1 MNMSLI
7 LEMLL
12 FLIRVHSCLKSFI
25 FNPKYTSVR
34 FSFLSFSSVC
44 QSLILSLSRNYLYSV
59 NVNIFVGKLILYMI
73 KLENVSKGYSEG
85 KVLHTILSGVDL
97 NINKGEIIIIYGK
110 SGSGKSTLL
119 NLLAGIDLPDEGNI
133 FFGDIN
139 ITALNEKQRT
149 LFRRKS
155 IGFIFQ
161 FFNLIPTLTVSENLK
176 LPLELNSLSF
186 NIADKMIDEVGL
198 LDRKNAYPDVL
209 SGGEQQ
215 RVAIARALIH
225 NPDFILADEP
235 TGNLDFDTSK
245 QIIDFIDRIVK
256 QQGKT
261 MIMATHSRE
270 VIGLADRVLT
280 LKDGK
285 FIEMN

>member
-1 MNMSLI
+1 
-7 LEMLL
+7 
-12 FLIRVHSCLKSFI
+12 
-25 FNPKYTSVR
+25 
-34 FSFLSFSSVC
+34 
-44 QSLILSLSRNYLYSV
+44 
-59 NVNIFVGKLILYMI
+59 MI

-85 KVLHTILSGVDL
+85 KIFHEILSDVNL
-97 NINKGEIIIIYGK
+97 KINKGEIIILYGK

-119 NLLAGIDLPDEGNI
+119 NLLAGIDLPDKGSIYFE
-133 FFGDIN
+133 DIN
-139 ITALNEKQRT
+139 ITALSEKERT
-149 LFRRKS
+149 LFRRKR

-176 LPLELNSLSF
+176 LPLELNSIPFERVKEILE
-186 NIADKMIDEVGL
+186 EVGL
-198 LDRKNAYPDVL
+198 SERMNAYPDVM

-245 QIIDFIDRIVK
+245 QIIDLIDKIVK

-261 MIMATHSRE
+261 MIMATHSKE
-270 VIGLADRVLT
+270 VMGLADRVLT

-285 FIEMN
+285 FEEMK

>member
-1 MNMSLI
+1 
-7 LEMLL
+7 
-12 FLIRVHSCLKSFI
+12 
-25 FNPKYTSVR
+25 
-34 FSFLSFSSVC
+34 
-44 QSLILSLSRNYLYSV
+44 
-59 NVNIFVGKLILYMI
+59 MI

-85 KVLHTILSGVDL
+85 KMFHKILADVNL
-97 NINKGEIIIIYGK
+97 EIKKGEIIILYGK

-119 NLLAGIDLPDEGNI
+119 NLLGGIDLPEEGNI
-133 FFGDIN
+133 YFEDIN
-139 ITALNEKQRT
+139 ITALSEKERT
-149 LFRRKS
+149 LFRRKR

-176 LPLELNSLSF
+176 LPLELNSISF
-186 NIADKMIDEVGL
+186 ERVKELLKEVGL
-198 LDRKNAYPDVL
+198 LERINAYPDVL

-245 QIIDFIDRIVK
+245 QIVELIDRIVK

-261 MIMATHSRE
+261 MIMATHSKD
-270 VIGLADRVLT
+270 VMGLADRVLT

-285 FIEMN
+285 FEEM